1 MGIFFLHANFFLR
14 ETISNKMFYSD
25 YKHIINRLPK
35 SLVKRACER
44 LLYHSKDPILIE
56 SISRKSKRIES
67 YLRHTLEVYK
77 NSLNRKCKN
86 ITQKKLL
93 HS

>member
-1 MGIFFLHANFFLR
+1 
-14 ETISNKMFYSD
+14 MFYSD
-25 YKHIINRLPK
+25 YKHIINRLPN
-35 SLVKRACER
+35 SLVKRIYQS
-44 LLYHSKDPILIE
+44 LLNYSKNPILLEKIFE
-56 SISRKSKRIES
+56 KSDQVES
-67 YLRHTLEVYK
+67 YLKYKLKVYK